1 MATITLGGIEIH
13 TQGDLPAV
21 GSIAPGFTLTKSDF
35 SKGSLSDY
43 KGQKVIL
50 NIFPSLDTGICA
62 TSIRTFNK
70 EAANL
75 ENTTVLCISKDLP
88 TSHYKFCTTEGIE
101 NVVPLSDFRDGNF
114 AAAYQNRISDG
125 KFAGLLSRVVIVI
138 DEEGYIKYTEQVP
151 EIGQEPNYKA
161 ALAAL

>member
-1 MATITLGGIEIH
+1 MATITMGGKEVH

-35 SKGSLSDY
+35 SKVSLSDY

-62 TSIRTFNK
+62 SSIRKFNK
-70 EAANL
+70 EAAGL
-75 ENTTVLCISKDLP
+75 ENTVVLCISKDLP
-88 TSHYKFCTTEGIE
+88 TAHHKFCTTEGIE
-101 NVVPLSDFRDGNF
+101 NVVSLSDFRDGNF
-114 AAAYQNRISDG
+114 AAAYKNRLSDG
-125 KFAGLLSRVVIVI
+125 KFAGLLSRVVIVV
-138 DEEGYIKYTEQVP
+138 DEEGIIKYAEQVP
-151 EIGQEPNYKA
+151 EIGQEPDYEA